1 MKSYLKQ
8 KGKISLT
15 YFVLFL
21 VVFAKSN
28 NIISTQNIDKL
39 QLEVFFKI
47 KKGHKESRRRKRR
60 LL

>member
-28 NIISTQNIDKL
+28 NIISTQNIDKI
-39 QLEVFFKI
+39 QLEVFF
-47 KKGHKESRRRKRR
+47 
-60 LL
+60 